1 MKSICRTK
9 KYLKRTK
16 NTLPQ
21 RHMTHN
27 LSEDAIKI
35 IYGDE
40 FFSKPQNRH
49 HRDELIK
56 KLVLHENELLEHKK
70 MLEMDREKN

>member
-1 MKSICRTK
+1 
-9 KYLKRTK
+9 
-16 NTLPQ
+16 
-21 RHMTHN
+21 MTDN
-27 LSEDAIKI
+27 LSEDAIKL

-56 KLVLHENELLEHKK
+56 KLVLHENELLEQRK
-70 MLEMDREKN
+70 MREKEN

>member
-1 MKSICRTK
+1 
-9 KYLKRTK
+9 
-16 NTLPQ
+16 
-21 RHMTHN
+21 MTDSLN
-27 LSEDAIKI
+27 KDAIKI

-56 KLVLHENELLEHKK
+56 KLVLHENELLEQRK
-70 MLEMDREKN
+70 MREKEN

>member
-1 MKSICRTK
+1 
-9 KYLKRTK
+9 
-16 NTLPQ
+16 
-21 RHMTHN
+21 MTN
-27 LSEDAIKI
+27 SLNKDAIKI

-56 KLVLHENELLEHKK
+56 KLVLQENELLEHKK
-70 MLEMDREKN
+70 MLEISKNKEKS